1 MRYLVVQ
8 IILCVFFSGCATIVS
23 KTHYRVPVNC
33 NERNAVVKIYKG
45 NRYIRTVVGPTQV
58 KLSARGGFFSPATYD
73 FEFLKDGYSSDRRTL
88 RAELDPWYLGNVIFG
103 GLGLVGMCLI
113 DPATGAMWKLDED
126 DGVYGN
132 IVPIRE

>member
-8 IILCVFFSGCATIVS
+8 IILSVFFSGCATIVS

-33 NERNAVVKIYKG
+33 NERNAVVKIYKD
-45 NRYIRTVVGPTQV
+45 NRCIRTVIGPTQV
-58 KLSARGGFFSPATYD
+58 ELCARGGFFSPAKYY
-73 FEFLKDGYSSDRRTL
+73 FEFLKEGYSSDRQTL
-88 RAELDPWYLGNVIFG
+88 RAELDPWYIGNVIFG
-103 GLGLVGMCLI
+103 GLVGLCLI
-113 DPATGAMWKLDED
+113 DPATGAMWKFDED